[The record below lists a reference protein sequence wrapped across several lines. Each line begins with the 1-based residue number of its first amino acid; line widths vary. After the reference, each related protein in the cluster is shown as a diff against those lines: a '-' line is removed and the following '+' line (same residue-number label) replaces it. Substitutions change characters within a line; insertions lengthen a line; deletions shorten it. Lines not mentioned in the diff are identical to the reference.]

1 MLTLSRSAP
10 VYNLQT
16 SSTAKLLRPTITYL
30 PGTLLSTHIFKIY
43 LSHHYHHNNNNNN
56 NNNNNHH
63 HLSKLTT
70 GSLLW
75 LQACIRRR
83 SRAPHVTTAVHGIIA
98 KIQLATDEGDTNF
111 DSFIAHNTE
120 RISDIIDQYQE
131 RHQ

>member
-1 MLTLSRSAP
+1 MPALSRSTP

-16 SSTAKLLRPTITYL
+16 SSTTKLLRPTITYL
-30 PGTLLSTHIFKIY
+30 PGMLLSTHVFN
-43 LSHHYHHNNNNNN
+43 LFNLHHHHHNNNN

-70 GSLLW
+70 ASLLLL

-83 SRAPHVTTAVHGIIA
+83 SRAPHVTTAVHGVIA
-98 KIQLATDEGDTNF
+98 EIQLATDQGDTNF

-120 RISDIIDQYQE
+120 RISDIIDEYQE
-131 RHQ
+131 RHE